1 MFIFLFGCTNLSYG
15 PQDLQF
21 LSQHA
26 ESLDAVSADTFEK
39 VVAFNNCFYS
49 LYSLFSFEKLQRLV
63 F

>member
-1 MFIFLFGCTNLSYG
+1 MNKYPIFLTSGSSFLKKKKKFIFLFGCTILSYG

-39 VVAFNNCFYS
+39 S
-49 LYSLFSFEKLQRLV
+49 GGLQ
-63 F
+63 